1 MPRRLSP
8 AYLRAFRNR
17 LMRAMRPAEVESIFD
32 DLLGRAPT
40 ETELKE
46 ARGRPNGASLVD
58 LITGSDEYRERR
70 RRLDADGLDLVYQRL
85 LARPATDAEQT
96 YALEKGLTFES
107 ALHLV
112 TNSSEYLSQRPL
124 AALLQPDDTSGNR
137 DTDDY
142 DALLAESAIG
152 GEELDALVALVG
164 DRDIE
169 LGAKSR
175 TYLRDHRLRFVEL
188 LGLVEVLHRAAPFRR
203 VAEIG
208 PTKFLATIL
217 AELTGAEI
225 VTVERPTA
233 DGGRDGAWAAAAGVA
248 HHVNL
253 DLNTTSLPDVLPP
266 ELRRSCDLVLCGEVV
281 EHLFADPAEIIGD
294 VLELV
299 APGGVLVVTTPNY
312 LGLRSLRAMEKG
324 LNPASRFSRSEGNVD
339 AHYHLREYTMSELE
353 DAAVAAGGRVEL
365 AAFSACWDEGD
376 QIVEQWSNRQV
387 RGNLVIVVSRAGDD
401 AANAVQRWRRAR
413 GA

>member
-1 MPRRLSP
+1 
-8 AYLRAFRNR
+8 
-17 LMRAMRPAEVESIFD
+17 
-32 DLLGRAPT
+32 
-40 ETELKE
+40 
-46 ARGRPNGASLVD
+46 
-58 LITGSDEYRERR
+58 
-70 RRLDADGLDLVYQRL
+70 
-85 LARPATDAEQT
+85 
-96 YALEKGLTFES
+96 
-107 ALHLV
+107 
-112 TNSSEYLSQRPL
+112 
-124 AALLQPDDTSGNR
+124 
-137 DTDDY
+137 
-142 DALLAESAIG
+142 
-152 GEELDALVALVG
+152 
-164 DRDIE
+164 
-169 LGAKSR
+169 
-175 TYLRDHRLRFVEL
+175 
-188 LGLVEVLHRAAPFRR
+188 
-203 VAEIG
+203 
-208 PTKFLATIL
+208 
-217 AELTGAEI
+217 
-225 VTVERPTA
+225 
-233 DGGRDGAWAAAAGVA
+233 VA

-253 DLNTTSLPDVLPP
+253 DLNTTSLADVLPP

-324 LNPASRFSRSEGNVD
+324 LNPASRFSRAEGNVD

-365 AAFSACWDEGD
+365 AAFSACWDQGD